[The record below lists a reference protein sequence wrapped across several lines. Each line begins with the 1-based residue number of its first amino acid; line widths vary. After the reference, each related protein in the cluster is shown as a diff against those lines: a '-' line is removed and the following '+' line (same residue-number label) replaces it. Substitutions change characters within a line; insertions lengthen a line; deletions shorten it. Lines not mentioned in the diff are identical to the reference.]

1 MSDARYAGETGEFS
15 NPASPPDDAS
25 GFQISTRTGGAILT
39 DLRGNIQKI
48 DHGAAV
54 LFRTAA
60 HRLIGR
66 SLTTLAAP
74 GYERQIESLRE
85 TAFNLQAVVEG
96 VLLFQQRQGEMH
108 PVAVS
113 VNRVI
118 EDGQLT
124 GLHWLLRQAEQT
136 NASETLP
143 ITTELANINQKLQIE
158 LAERQKAEAAT
169 AKRERELLALHQATT
184 ALLSTL
190 DLQGL
195 LGQILDAATSAI
207 PSAEKGMVYLIA
219 RDTGQLQMRAAIG
232 YSDPRIQK
240 INQPES
246 GGYVARAVQG
256 RHPLLIRDVQ
266 REPSLRYNG
275 NISEIRAIQSV
286 IVAPLIHPSAQV
298 LGALS
303 LESPRPTAFDD
314 DDLRLLTSFAATATT
329 AIYNA
334 QLHAE
339 VQKLAITDA
348 LTGLYNRRGFE
359 ELGRRELER
368 LRRFS
373 HPLSAMMVDVDY
385 FKKVNDMHGHR
396 VGDLVIRA
404 VSKRLVSSLREVD
417 IIGRFGGDEFTIL
430 LPETDLFTAVGVADR
445 TLTAVS
451 ELPIIAE
458 QTALKLTVSIGVVKA
473 APNVLNLDALIEQAD
488 QAMYAAKQG
497 GRNQVHVG
505 AWSGDA

>member
-1 MSDARYAGETGEFS
+1 MSDERITDNAGEMHQS
-15 NPASPPDDAS
+15 ASQPDSDPEL
-25 GFQISTRTGGAILT
+25 QVTISTGGLITT
-39 DLRGNIQKI
+39 DLRGNILKV

-54 LFRTAA
+54 LLRTAT
-60 HRLIGR
+60 HRLVGR
-66 SLTTLAAP
+66 NLTSLVVPSHAYLV
-74 GYERQIESLRE
+74 ESLRE
-85 TAFNLQAVVEG
+85 AALNMQLVVEG
-96 VLLFQQRQGEMH
+96 SLLFQNRQSEEQMVL
-108 PVAVS
+108 VAVNAA
-113 VNRVI
+113 VT
-118 EDGQLT
+118 DGQIT
-124 GLHWLLRQAEQT
+124 GLSWLCRQMDPPSDALQPWT
-136 NASETLP
+136 A
-143 ITTELANINQKLQIE
+143 ELASTNQKLQTE
-158 LAERQKAEAAT
+158 LAERQKAEAAA

-207 PSAEKGMVYLIA
+207 PAAEKGMVYLIA

-256 RHPLLIRDVQ
+256 RKPLLIRDMQ
-266 REPSLRYNG
+266 RESSWRYQG

-286 IVAPLIHPSAQV
+286 IVAPLVHPSAQV

-303 LESPRPTAFDD
+303 LESPRPAAFDE
-314 DDLRLLTSFAATATT
+314 DDLRLLVSFAATATT

-368 LRRFS
+368 LRRFE
-373 HPLSAMMVDVDY
+373 HPLTAMMVDVDF
-385 FKKVNDMHGHR
+385 FKKVNDNYGHR
-396 VGDLVIRA
+396 VGDQVIRA
-404 VSKRLVSSLREVD
+404 VAKRLVSSLREVD
-417 IIGRFGGDEFTIL
+417 IIGRFGGDEFTVL
-430 LPETDLFTAVGVADR
+430 LPETDLFTAVGVAER
-445 TLTAVS
+445 TLTTVS
-451 ELPIIAE
+451 ELPIIAD
-458 QTALKLTVSIGVVKA
+458 QFALQLTVSVGVVRA
-473 APNVLNLDALIEQAD
+473 ETNVASLDALLELAD
-488 QAMYAAKQG
+488 RAMYAAKQG

-505 AWSGDA
+505 A